1 MFLQGK
7 RFGIVYVGRKLRSIE
22 YENGRKVTYKV
33 PLNEVGI
40 KCNISRNNSSLFFKV
55 FTFVFF

>member
-1 MFLQGK
+1 MKKMFSQGK
-7 RFGIVYVGRKLRSIE
+7 RFGIIYVGRKLKSID

-40 KCNISRNNSSLFFKV
+40 GCSG
-55 FTFVFF
+55 